1 MNTLSLLRG
10 FRFIDSLFPSGGYAY
25 SSGLE
30 AAVQGGAVTDAV
42 SIQRYVRE
50 LLEHGM
56 AGREA
61 LAVALAHDAA
71 MAADLNSVICVDQ
84 NLEAMKLDHTSRVAS
99 RQMGRQVLRIAAES
113 NKAVIMKRYLTS
125 VERDLSPGHLA
136 VTLGVTLSVCGWL
149 KHETVGA
156 FLYQF
161 AAGLISAGM
170 KLLPL
175 GQREAQRILDSWL
188 PLIDEISHRATTA
201 QDMMSFAP
209 IQDIYAMRHGRLV
222 SRLFR
227 S

>member
-1 MNTLSLLRG
+1 METLALLRG

-30 AAVQGGAVTDAV
+30 AAVQGGAVTDVV
-42 SIQRYVRE
+42 SMQRYVRD

-61 LAVALAHDAA
+61 VAVALVHDAA
-71 MAADLNSVICVDQ
+71 MSGNLKSVICIDQ
-84 NLEAMKLDHTSRVAS
+84 NLEAMKLDHTTRVAS
-99 RQMGRQVLRIAAES
+99 RQMGRQVIRIAAES
-113 NKAVIMKRYLTS
+113 NKAVILNNYLTS
-125 VERDLSPGHLA
+125 VEANTSPGHLA
-136 VTLGVTLSVCGWL
+136 VGLGVTLSVHGWL
-149 KHETVGA
+149 KSEAVGA
-156 FLYQF
+156 FLYQS

-188 PLIDEISHRATTA
+188 PLVDQISKRATTA

-209 IQDIYAMRHGRLV
+209 MQDIYAMRHGRLV